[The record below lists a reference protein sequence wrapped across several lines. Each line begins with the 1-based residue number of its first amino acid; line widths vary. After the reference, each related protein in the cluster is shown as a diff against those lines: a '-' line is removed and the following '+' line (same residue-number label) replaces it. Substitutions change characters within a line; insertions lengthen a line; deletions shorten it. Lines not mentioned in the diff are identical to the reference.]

1 MKELFKMNQLPI
13 PNRKNLRRQAK
24 LAKSFMVLI
33 KHKLQ
38 RDQVC
43 RGHLFRKLQA
53 LVFDPE
59 DLKKPGGTK
68 HIVYSLGFLFNFE
81 VATVSTHSVGDMAM
95 VVVIELRLMG
105 QFFNVNH

>member
-1 MKELFKMNQLPI
+1 MVNLGSPLRLHTRMKELFQLNQLPI
-13 PNRKNLRRQAK
+13 PNRRTLRRQAK

-43 RGHLFRKLQA
+43 RGELFRKLQS

-59 DLKKPGGTK
+59 DLKKPGVAK
-68 HIVYSLGFLFNFE
+68 HMVFYVFLFQ
-81 VATVSTHSVGDMAM
+81 V
-95 VVVIELRLMG
+95 
-105 QFFNVNH
+105 